1 MKNSLRAIGAGLL
14 VSSVALLGVGA
25 VGLSNAAAT
34 GSSHPSPSTS
44 CDNHRDSVQN
54 NGKHDDCKTPTPTPT
69 PSESCTPA
77 DTVSV
82 ASTTYGHKPK
92 PCPTPTT
99 TSPTPTPTETTETPT
114 PTPTETTATP
124 TPTPTETTAT
134 PTPTPTTTSPTPTP
148 TQTSETP
155 TATPTTTSATPTATF
170 PNEAGGCPV
179 TLTNGKCVLPKTGSA
194 AQTAGIAGTV
204 AALLGGG
211 LMFLGRRKGLHA

>member
-114 PTPTETTATP
+114 PT
-124 TPTPTETTAT
+124 
-134 PTPTPTTTSPTPTP
+134 
-148 TQTSETP
+148 QTSETP